1 MLSLVWTEPR
11 GRSDVRSL
19 REEETEVRPLLL
31 CDLCWCLHTISKA
44 EDVICDENKLLADVR
59 FPPLQYVHVVFHHLD
74 LAVIVHLT

>member
-1 MLSLVWTEPR
+1 MLSLVWTEPC
-11 GRSDVRSL
+11 GCSDARSL

-44 EDVICDENKLLADVR
+44 EDVICDENKLLADIRVSL
-59 FPPLQYVHVVFHHLD
+59 LQYVRVVFDHLV

>member
-1 MLSLVWTEPR
+1 M
-11 GRSDVRSL
+11 RSL

-44 EDVICDENKLLADVR
+44 EDVISDEKKLLADVR
-59 FPPLQYVHVVFHHLD
+59 LSPLQYVRVVFDHLD